1 MEVNMNKSIGRL
13 VSILHR
19 QSQIYIN
26 YVLKDFNVTSAEY
39 SFLFCLYHNDGM
51 TQEKMSSVLYI
62 DKAATARAI
71 KSLEQK
77 EYVIR
82 IKDSGDKRI
91 NRVYLSE
98 KAKKNIEEIRR
109 RVFHWSEFLTEDL
122 DPHVTDVVYDALEAM
137 VNKVEDKK
145 EKYRKEE
152 I

>member
-1 MEVNMNKSIGRL
+1 
-13 VSILHR
+13 
-19 QSQIYIN
+19 
-26 YVLKDFNVTSAEY
+26 
-39 SFLFCLYHNDGM
+39 M

-82 IKDSGDKRI
+82 IKDSNDKRI

-98 KAKKNIEEIRR
+98 KAKKNIEEIRS

-122 DPHVTDVVYDALEAM
+122 DPHITDVVYDALEAM